1 MIQERLK
8 SLGVGWVELIGIVTS
23 FLFIT
28 GVSYY
33 YGYYAAGLNSEWII
47 NLLTTKE
54 LLISNI
60 RLGAGVIVALMYF
73 DALFDK
79 KSPTSPKKV
88 LVIGNVVLITLLI
101 SWAEFKGSNT
111 IWESLSYLVV
121 FNALYGL
128 IYYEFL
134 GKIICI
140 SLILF
145 VAPFIN
151 GISAFHKKTN
161 SNLPLVTLKDDK
173 KQWYLFDTF
182 SDQAILIDSVKKEK
196 NIKIV
201 AINELNNIRVK

>member
-33 YGYYAAGLNSEWII
+33 YGYYAAGLNSDWII

-73 DALFDK
+73 DTLFDK
-79 KSPTSPKKV
+79 KSPSSPKKV

-101 SWAEFKGSNT
+101 SWAVYKGSNT

-134 GKIICI
+134 GKMICI

-151 GISAFHKKTN
+151 GISAFYKKTN
-161 SNLPLVTLKDDK
+161 SNLPIVTLKDDK